1 VKNKVIKH
9 IQPIENDNYEI
20 IGSSKVIANCKNNAS
35 RIAKSDAPV
44 LITGESGTGKELF
57 AHFLFRESKRNKKPF
72 IQINCAALPESM
84 IEAEL
89 FGHVKGAFTD
99 AVSDRKGKFIAA
111 DSGTIFLDEIC
122 ELPFHTQSRLLRV
135 IERSLVDRLGS
146 DTPYEIDVRIIS
158 ATNKNIAEEV
168 KMGNFRKDLYYRL
181 NVLSLHIPP
190 LREHKDDIPELVK
203 YFTENSG
210 ENKILDKDAIKKLLL
225 YDWPGNVRELRN
237 FLKRLLI
244 TSNRQI
250 IDESSIDIE
259 INEKNSFL
267 PLKKAIN
274 KFKKKYIMDIL
285 SANNWNQSKTSAV
298 LDIQRTYLSR
308 LIKELEISVAPS
320 GSIAPNGSVAPSGSE
335 EPGSKTTLGDVKFKE

>member
-1 VKNKVIKH
+1 MKNK
-9 IQPIENDNYEI
+9 IENPVESLEKINYAI
-20 IGSSKVIANCKNNAS
+20 IGSSKILTDCKNNAS
-35 RIAKSDAPV
+35 KIAKSDAPV

-57 AHFLFRESKRNKKPF
+57 ANYIFKESKRNKKPF

-111 DSGTIFLDEIC
+111 DTGTIFLDEIC
-122 ELPFHTQSRLLRV
+122 ELPINTQSRLLRV

-158 ATNKNIAEEV
+158 ATNRNIKEEI
-168 KMGNFRKDLYYRL
+168 KKGNFRKDLYYRL

-190 LREHKDDIPELVK
+190 LREHKTDIPELVK
-203 YFTENSG
+203 YFCAAPSDSEEKKT
-210 ENKILDKDAIKKLLL
+210 LDKDAVNKLLL
-225 YDWPGNVRELRN
+225 YDWPGNVRELKN
-237 FLKRLLI
+237 YLKRLFI
-244 TSNRQI
+244 TTNRKI
-250 IDESSIDIE
+250 IGQNSIDIE
-259 INEKNSFL
+259 INEENSFL

-285 SANNWNQSKTSAV
+285 SANNWNQSKTSVV

-308 LIKELEISVAPS
+308 LIKELEISVAS
-320 GSIAPNGSVAPSGSE
+320 SGSE
-335 EPGSKTTLGDVKFKE
+335 APSDGE

>member
-1 VKNKVIKH
+1 VKSKEKFIE
-9 IQPIENDNYEI
+9 PIEKVNYEI
-20 IGSSKVIANCKNNAS
+20 IGSSKIIRECQNNAS
-35 RIAKSDAPV
+35 KIAKSDAPV

-57 AHFLFRESKRNKKPF
+57 ANFVFRESRRNQKPF

-122 ELPFHTQSRLLRV
+122 ELPVTTQSKLLRV

-146 DTPYEIDVRIIS
+146 DTPYKIDVRIIS
-158 ATNKNIAEEV
+158 ATNKNIKEEI
-168 KMGNFRKDLYYRL
+168 KKGNFRKDLYYRL

-190 LREHKDDIPELVK
+190 LKERKNDIPELVK
-203 YFTENSG
+203 YFTANSK
-210 ENKILDKDAIKKLLL
+210 ENKILDNDAINKLLL
-225 YDWPGNVRELRN
+225 YDWPGNVRELKN
-237 FLKRLLI
+237 YLKRLFI

-250 IDESSIDIE
+250 IGPNNIDIE
-259 INEKNSFL
+259 ISEENSFL

-285 SANNWNQSKTSAV
+285 SANNWNQSRTSEV

-308 LIKELEISVAPS
+308 LIKELEISEAS
-320 GSIAPNGSVAPSGSE
+320 SE
-335 EPGSKTTLGDVKFKE
+335 DVKFKE

>member
-1 VKNKVIKH
+1 VKNKIAKS
-9 IQPIENDNYEI
+9 IEYTEKSNYEI
-20 IGSSKVIANCKNNAS
+20 IGSSKIILNCKNNALK
-35 RIAKSDAPV
+35 IAKSDAPV

-57 AHFLFRESKRNKKPF
+57 ANFLFKESRRSKKPF

-99 AVSDRKGKFIAA
+99 AISDRKGKFIAA
-111 DSGTIFLDEIC
+111 DTGTIFLDEIC
-122 ELPFHTQSRLLRV
+122 ELPIHTQSRLLRV

-146 DTPYEIDVRIIS
+146 DTPYKIDVRIIS
-158 ATNKNIAEEV
+158 ATNKNITEEV

-203 YFTENSG
+203 HFTENSR
-210 ENKILDKDAIKKLLL
+210 ENKILDKDAINKLLL
-225 YDWPGNVRELRN
+225 HDWPGNVRELRN
-237 FLKRLLI
+237 YIKRLFI

-250 IDESSIDIE
+250 IGESSIDIE
-259 INEKNSFL
+259 INEENSFL

-274 KFKKKYIMDIL
+274 KFKKKYIIDIL

-308 LIKELEISVAPS
+308 LIKELEISEAPS
-320 GSIAPNGSVAPSGSE
+320 GSGVSLDSVAPSGSE
-335 EPGSKTTLGDVKFKE
+335 AL